1 MHSAHT
7 VPRLFTVDEYHK
19 MAEAGILGEDDRVEL
34 INGEIVEMS
43 PIGSRHIDT
52 VNRLTALFIKRLGDN
67 VIVSVQNPVRLTST
81 SEPEP
86 DVTLLRP
93 HQEYR
98 HRLPFPED
106 VLLIVEVSDS
116 SIDTDR
122 KVKVPLYARSGIQQV
137 LLIDIEGEAV
147 EEYTSPS
154 QETYTTFRRLL
165 RGAALEIVELQHT
178 EFTVNELLGG

>member
-1 MHSAHT
+1 M
-7 VPRLFTVDEYHK
+7 
-19 MAEAGILGEDDRVEL
+19 
-34 INGEIVEMS
+34 
-43 PIGSRHIDT
+43 
-52 VNRLTALFIKRLGDN
+52 
-67 VIVSVQNPVRLTST
+67 
-81 SEPEP
+81 
-86 DVTLLRP
+86 
-93 HQEYR
+93 
-98 HRLPFPED
+98 
-106 VLLIVEVSDS
+106 IVEVSDS